1 MKIDPLSII
10 LKTDFKID
18 KKFYFISGNETT
30 LIQKINTKIVSTI
43 KEEGGVALIKV
54 DAIGEY
60 VDETSFFE
68 EKKIVLVKSCKDLN
82 EKSLNRVRD
91 TSDVFVFVQ
100 ENSSKI
106 KKRVDINVLL
116 NKVRLAKKKEKMES
130 TIFFGLITAVIV
142 VTGIIVSI

>member
-82 EKSLNRVRD
+82 EKSLNRFRD

-106 KKRVDINVLL
+106 KKIKNIFLKDKDSYLVDCYDRINRYEQRRQ
-116 NKVRLAKKKEKMES
+116 KA
-130 TIFFGLITAVIV
+130 
-142 VTGIIVSI
+142 